1 MGGKKHRTREVRTDV
16 GSPSPSSIS
25 APNRQPP
32 RLHLQLDLTEMLLWG
47 YHITL
52 LGQVLSLD
60 RSELTRAKRKTE
72 S

>member
-25 APNRQPP
+25 APD